1 VTIGG
6 VGALM
11 KHSPSL
17 EIITVPDEHMAF
29 LAHVI
34 AEHSMTRRIDISII
48 E

>member
-11 KHSPSL
+11 RNSPSL
-17 EIITVPDEHMAF
+17 EILTVPDEPMAY

-34 AEHSMTRRIDISII
+34 AEHSMTRRIDISIV